1 MVKNKTKL
9 RYDKDSDILYIKIKE
24 GSIEDTVDVAEDV
37 FVERDKTGNIMGIEI
52 WRARQL
58 LLNPLAKHIS
68 EQVKLLAKQAD

>member
-1 MVKNKTKL
+1 MAKNKAKV
-9 RYDKDSDILYIKIKE
+9 RYDKDSDIVYIKIKE

-37 FVERDKTGNIMGIEI
+37 FVERDKDGNIAGIEI

-68 EQVKLLAKQAD
+68 EQVKLASKAS